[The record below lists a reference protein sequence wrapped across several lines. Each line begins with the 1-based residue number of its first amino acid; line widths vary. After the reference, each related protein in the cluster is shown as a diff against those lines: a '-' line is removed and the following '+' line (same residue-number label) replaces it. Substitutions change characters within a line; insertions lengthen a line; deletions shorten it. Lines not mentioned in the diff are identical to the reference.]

1 MSLLVVSCG
10 MRCVCVSLS
19 LCVSVFEGECVCYHG
34 VGGPGCVVYSSSQPR
49 LEGGGHIGLSRL
61 VLTWRVPFSLSL
73 SILAIHLY
81 DNLPGDSSSLQLS
94 PANYIVQTHLSNLAA
109 LRSATVDLTLFGP
122 GSLPL
127 KHFLLLSI
135 STWCIW
141 TRPISSIVFTPL
153 GIPFAMNLPLPLRFA
168 SVYRSSAQGCVHA
181 LVAMLEVAF
190 QSTRP
195 PRCPSCLSFPSF
207 RCQKVPLQHSSSG
220 VR

>member
-1 MSLLVVSCG
+1 MCLL
-10 MRCVCVSLS
+10 
-19 LCVSVFEGECVCYHG
+19 
-34 VGGPGCVVYSSSQPR
+34 PR
-49 LEGGGHIGLSRL
+49 RGRSRL
-61 VLTWRVPFSLSL
+61 RRILVITAVLGGRWACWTFETCIMAGTSLSL

-109 LRSATVDLTLFGP
+109 LRSATVDLTRFGP
-122 GSLPL
+122 GSWPL
-127 KHFLLLSI
+127 KYFLLSI

-141 TRPISSIVFTPL
+141 IRLISSIVFTPL
-153 GIPFAMNLPLPLRFA
+153 GVPFATNLPLPLRFA

-181 LVAMLEVAF
+181 LVAMLKVAF

>member
-1 MSLLVVSCG
+1 MCV
-10 MRCVCVSLS
+10 CVCVSLS
-19 LCVSVFEGECVCYHG
+19 PSLCVCLCVRVSVSVTTAWEVPTASYTRHHSRAWREVGMLDFRDLYHG
-34 VGGPGCVVYSSSQPR
+34 GY
-49 LEGGGHIGLSRL
+49 LL
-61 VLTWRVPFSLSL
+61 SLSL

-109 LRSATVDLTLFGP
+109 LRSATVDLTRFGP
-122 GSLPL
+122 GSWPL
-127 KHFLLLSI
+127 KYFLLSI

-141 TRPISSIVFTPL
+141 IRLISSIVFTPL
-153 GIPFAMNLPLPLRFA
+153 GVPFATNLPLPLRFA

-181 LVAMLEVAF
+181 LVAMLKVAF

>member
-1 MSLLVVSCG
+1 MCLL
-10 MRCVCVSLS
+10 
-19 LCVSVFEGECVCYHG
+19 
-34 VGGPGCVVYSSSQPR
+34 PR
-49 LEGGGHIGLSRL
+49 RGRSRL
-61 VLTWRVPFSLSL
+61 RRILVITAVLGGRWACWTFETCIMAGTFSLSL
-73 SILAIHLY
+73 SILAIYLY

-109 LRSATVDLTLFGP
+109 LRSATVDLTRFGP
-122 GSLPL
+122 GSWPL
-127 KHFLLLSI
+127 KYFLLSI

-141 TRPISSIVFTPL
+141 IRLISSIVFTPL
-153 GIPFAMNLPLPLRFA
+153 GVPFAMNLPLPLRFA

-181 LVAMLEVAF
+181 LVAMLKVAF

>member
-1 MSLLVVSCG
+1 MCLLPRRG
-10 MRCVCVSLS
+10 
-19 LCVSVFEGECVCYHG
+19 
-34 VGGPGCVVYSSSQPR
+34 GGPGCVVYSSSQPC
-49 LEGGGHIGLSRL
+49 LEGGGHVGLSRL
-61 VLTWRVPFSLSL
+61 VSWRVPSLSL
-73 SILAIHLY
+73 SLSHSILAIHLY

-109 LRSATVDLTLFGP
+109 LRSATVDLARFGP
-122 GSLPL
+122 GSWPL
-127 KHFLLLSI
+127 KYFLLSI

-141 TRPISSIVFTPL
+141 TRLISSIVFTPL
-153 GIPFAMNLPLPLRFA
+153 GVPFAMNLPLPLRFA

-181 LVAMLEVAF
+181 LVAVLKVAF

>member
-1 MSLLVVSCG
+1 MCLL
-10 MRCVCVSLS
+10 
-19 LCVSVFEGECVCYHG
+19 
-34 VGGPGCVVYSSSQPR
+34 PR
-49 LEGGGHIGLSRL
+49 RGRSRL
-61 VLTWRVPFSLSL
+61 RRILVITAVLGGRWACWTFETCIMAGTFSLSL

-109 LRSATVDLTLFGP
+109 LRSATVDLTRFGP
-122 GSLPL
+122 GSWPL
-127 KHFLLLSI
+127 KYFLLSI

-141 TRPISSIVFTPL
+141 IRLISSIVFTPL
-153 GIPFAMNLPLPLRFA
+153 GVPFAMNLPLPLRFA

-181 LVAMLEVAF
+181 LVAMLKVAF

>member
-1 MSLLVVSCG
+1 MCL
-10 MRCVCVSLS
+10 
-19 LCVSVFEGECVCYHG
+19 
-34 VGGPGCVVYSSSQPR
+34 
-49 LEGGGHIGLSRL
+49 LSRRGRSRLRRIL
-61 VLTWRVPFSLSL
+61 VITAALGGRWAYWTLETCIDMAGTLLSLSL

-81 DNLPGDSSSLQLS
+81 DNLLGDSSSLQLS
-94 PANYIVQTHLSNLAA
+94 PANYIVPTHLSNLAA

-122 GSLPL
+122 GSGPL
-127 KHFLLLSI
+127 KYFLLSI

-141 TRPISSIVFTPL
+141 TRLISSIVFTPL

-168 SVYRSSAQGCVHA
+168 SMYRSSAKGCVHA
-181 LVAMLEVAF
+181 LVAMLKDAF

-195 PRCPSCLSFPSF
+195 PHCPSCLSFPSF

>member
-1 MSLLVVSCG
+1 
-10 MRCVCVSLS
+10 MRYEMCVSLS
-19 LCVSVFEGECVCYHG
+19 RCVSVFEGECVCYHG
-34 VGGPGCVVYSSSQPR
+34 VGGPGCVVYSSSQPC

-61 VLTWRVPFSLSL
+61 VLTWRVAFSLSL

-81 DNLPGDSSSLQLS
+81 DNLLGDSSSLQLS
-94 PANYIVQTHLSNLAA
+94 PANYIVPTHLSNLAA

-122 GSLPL
+122 GSGPL
-127 KHFLLLSI
+127 KYFLLSI

-141 TRPISSIVFTPL
+141 TRLISSIVFTPL

-168 SVYRSSAQGCVHA
+168 SMYRSSAKGCVHA
-181 LVAMLEVAF
+181 LVAKLKVAF

>member
-1 MSLLVVSCG
+1 MC
-10 MRCVCVSLS
+10 
-19 LCVSVFEGECVCYHG
+19 ECDCYHG
-34 VGGPGCVVYSSSQPR
+34 VEGPGCVVYSSSQPY

-94 PANYIVQTHLSNLAA
+94 PANYIVQTHLSNLAT

-122 GSLPL
+122 GSWPL

-153 GIPFAMNLPLPLRFA
+153 GVPFAMNLPLPLRFA
-168 SVYRSSAQGCVHA
+168 SVHA
-181 LVAMLEVAF
+181 LVAMLKVGF

>member
-1 MSLLVVSCG
+1 M
-10 MRCVCVSLS
+10 SLS
-19 LCVSVFEGECVCYHG
+19 LSLRVSVCESECVCYHG
-34 VGGPGCVVYSSSQPR
+34 VGGPGYVVYSSSQPR

-61 VLTWRVPFSLSL
+61 VLTWRVPFSLS
-73 SILAIHLY
+73 ILAIHLY
-81 DNLPGDSSSLQLS
+81 DNLLGDSSSLQLS
-94 PANYIVQTHLSNLAA
+94 PANYIVPTHLSNLAA

-122 GSLPL
+122 GSGPL
-127 KHFLLLSI
+127 KYFLLSI

-153 GIPFAMNLPLPLRFA
+153 GVPFAMNLPLPLRFA
-168 SVYRSSAQGCVHA
+168 SMYRSSAKGCVHA
-181 LVAMLEVAF
+181 LVAMLKVAF

-195 PRCPSCLSFPSF
+195 PHCPSCLSFPSF

>member
-1 MSLLVVSCG
+1 MAG
-10 MRCVCVSLS
+10 TFLS
-19 LCVSVFEGECVCYHG
+19 L
-34 VGGPGCVVYSSSQPR
+34 
-49 LEGGGHIGLSRL
+49 
-61 VLTWRVPFSLSL
+61 SLSL

-94 PANYIVQTHLSNLAA
+94 PANYIVQTHLSNLAT

-127 KHFLLLSI
+127 KHFLLSI

-141 TRPISSIVFTPL
+141 PRPISSIVFTPL

-168 SVYRSSAQGCVHA
+168 SVYRSSAKGCVHA
-181 LVAMLEVAF
+181 LVAMLKVAF

>member
-1 MSLLVVSCG
+1 
-10 MRCVCVSLS
+10 MRYEMCVCVPLS
-19 LCVSVFEGECVCYHG
+19 VCLCVCICYPG
-34 VGGPGCVVYSSSQPR
+34 VGGPGCVVYSSSQPY

-73 SILAIHLY
+73 KILAIHLY

-94 PANYIVQTHLSNLAA
+94 PANYIVQTHLSNLAT
-109 LRSATVDLTLFGP
+109 LRSATVELTLFGP

-153 GIPFAMNLPLPLRFA
+153 GVPFAMNLPLPLRFA

-181 LVAMLEVAF
+181 LVAMLKVAF

>member
-1 MSLLVVSCG
+1 MCL
-10 MRCVCVSLS
+10 
-19 LCVSVFEGECVCYHG
+19 
-34 VGGPGCVVYSSSQPR
+34 
-49 LEGGGHIGLSRL
+49 LSRRGRSRLRRIL
-61 VLTWRVPFSLSL
+61 VITAALGGRWAYWTLETCIDMAGTLLSLSL

-81 DNLPGDSSSLQLS
+81 DNLLGDSSSLRLS
-94 PANYIVQTHLSNLAA
+94 PANYIVQTHLSNFAA

-135 STWCIW
+135 STWCTW

-168 SVYRSSAQGCVHA
+168 SVYRSSAKGCVHA
-181 LVAMLEVAF
+181 LVAMLKVAF

>member
-1 MSLLVVSCG
+1 MCVCLSLSVCVCLW
-10 MRCVCVSLS
+10 VCVS
-19 LCVSVFEGECVCYHG
+19 VSGYHG
-34 VGGPGCVVYSSSQPR
+34 VEGPGCVVYSSSQPY

-81 DNLPGDSSSLQLS
+81 DNLLGDSSSLQLS
-94 PANYIVQTHLSNLAA
+94 PANYIVPTHLSNLAA

-122 GSLPL
+122 GSGPL
-127 KHFLLLSI
+127 KYFLLSI

-141 TRPISSIVFTPL
+141 TRLISSIVFTPL

-168 SVYRSSAQGCVHA
+168 SMYRSSAKGCVHA
-181 LVAMLEVAF
+181 LVAMLKDAF

-195 PRCPSCLSFPSF
+195 PHCPSCLSFPSF

>member
-1 MSLLVVSCG
+1 

-19 LCVSVFEGECVCYHG
+19 LYLRVSVCESECVCYHG
-34 VGGPGCVVYSSSQPR
+34 VGGPGYVVYSSSQPR

-81 DNLPGDSSSLQLS
+81 DNLPGDTSLLQLS
-94 PANYIVQTHLSNLAA
+94 PANYIVQTHLSNLAT
-109 LRSATVDLTLFGP
+109 LRSATVDRTLFGP

-127 KHFLLLSI
+127 KHFLLSI

-153 GIPFAMNLPLPLRFA
+153 GLTVRVELAIA
-168 SVYRSSAQGCVHA
+168 SPVCECVSQQCQRVCA
-181 LVAMLEVAF
+181 
-190 QSTRP
+190 
-195 PRCPSCLSFPSF
+195 CPCGDAESCLS
-207 RCQKVPLQHSSSG
+207 VY
-220 VR
+220 